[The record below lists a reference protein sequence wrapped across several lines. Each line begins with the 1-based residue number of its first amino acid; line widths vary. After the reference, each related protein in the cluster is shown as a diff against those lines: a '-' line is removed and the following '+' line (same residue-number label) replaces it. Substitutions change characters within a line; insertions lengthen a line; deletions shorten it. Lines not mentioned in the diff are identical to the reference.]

1 MTPRR
6 ILMTTD
12 AVGGV
17 WNYSLHLAKALAGYG
32 VRFDLATMGPL
43 PSESQ
48 KQEAAALA
56 NVALYE
62 STYQLEWTQDPWD
75 DIARAGEWLLEL
87 EQRLRPDIV
96 HLNGYSHA
104 ALPWTAPA
112 CVVAHSCVL
121 SWWEAVH
128 GETAPDSWARYG
140 AAVAEGIRKADH
152 VIAPTAAMLKALRK
166 NYGALPRSSV
176 IHHGISMKTVSLGQR
191 QPIVF
196 AAGRMWDAAKNVDM
210 IVRSAAELPWQFVIA
225 GDGKCES
232 TTTKNVSLLG
242 RVSSKKIAQCMR
254 TASIYCL
261 PARYEPFGLSVLEA
275 ALSGCALVLG
285 EIPSLCELW
294 SDAAIFVH
302 PDDQSGLTRIL
313 RQLADDERRR
323 KQLAQLAA
331 QRARR
336 FTAERMAV
344 AYLDMYEQLLESKGA
359 FVTPDKTRP

>member
-75 DIARAGEWLLEL
+75 DITRAGEWLLEL
-87 EQRLRPDIV
+87 AQRLRPDIV

-176 IHHGISMKTVSLGQR
+176 IHNGNFNENCQSGTKAAHCLRSRPDVGRSQKHRYDRTLCGRIAVAIRHRRRR
-191 QPIVF
+191 QVRIHNNEKRV
-196 AAGRMWDAAKNVDM
+196 AAW
-210 IVRSAAELPWQFVIA
+210 P
-225 GDGKCES
+225 
-232 TTTKNVSLLG
+232 SLL
-242 RVSSKKIAQCMR
+242 KKDCTVHEDSIDLLSPGALR
-254 TASIYCL
+254 TFRPVC
-261 PARYEPFGLSVLEA
+261 ARS
-275 ALSGCALVLG
+275 CALR
-285 EIPSLCELW
+285 LC
-294 SDAAIFVH
+294 
-302 PDDQSGLTRIL
+302 T
-313 RQLADDERRR
+313 
-323 KQLAQLAA
+323 
-331 QRARR
+331 
-336 FTAERMAV
+336 
-344 AYLDMYEQLLESKGA
+344 GA
-359 FVTPDKTRP
+359 G